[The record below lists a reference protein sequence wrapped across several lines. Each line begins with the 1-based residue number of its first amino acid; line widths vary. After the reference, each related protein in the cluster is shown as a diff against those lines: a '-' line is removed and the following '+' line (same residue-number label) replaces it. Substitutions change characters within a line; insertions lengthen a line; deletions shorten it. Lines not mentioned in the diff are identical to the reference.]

1 MGEAELDLE
10 DLERLG
16 RPPILSAGS
25 RRQSMPG
32 SCHRQGLRV
41 GDIAR
46 AAGFALLSDLVLL
59 NKGELPVAAGGP
71 AGGTAA

>member
-1 MGEAELDLE
+1 
-10 DLERLG
+10 
-16 RPPILSAGS
+16 
-25 RRQSMPG
+25 MPG